1 MATTQRTTGQRP
13 GGRSAAVLS
22 ALKTAV
28 EELVAERGSERV
40 TIPMVAERAGVNPSS
55 VYRRWGDLATMI
67 NDVATYRL
75 DPHRRLP
82 DSGDLV
88 ADLTAWAEEV
98 QTHYSDPTRAALLRG
113 GAASAGERE
122 SDCLRDRRAEAEIIL
137 GNAVADNSGLSV
149 DDVIDGVL
157 APIIYRVI
165 FLPWTLDE
173 RTARTLVERLVQAHG
188 VAVG

>member
-1 MATTQRTTGQRP
+1 MPAEVITQR
-13 GGRSAAVLS
+13 AH
-22 ALKTAV
+22 
-28 EELVAERGSERV
+28 
-40 TIPMVAERAGVNPSS
+40 
-55 VYRRWGDLATMI
+55 
-67 NDVATYRL
+67 VATYRL

-122 SDCLRDRRAEAEIIL
+122 SDCLRDRRAEAKIIL
-137 GNAVADNSGLSV
+137 GNTVADDSGLSV